1 MSFLLTKRLARSLW
15 RTKIR
20 LVAVILMVVI
30 GVLGGVSMG
39 GYATNVAIL
48 YDNIYEDDEEG
59 VNLPDIWVNLPGGT
73 WSEEESQNLC
83 DKFEEDFPVD
93 SPSIDKCEPRL
104 VVDGTLFHVDKSGEE
119 IIVTAVWHG
128 IDEGEVDKVWI
139 PVHECC
145 EGRAAQTSTEIVI
158 DAHVAEDLDIFVG
171 SSVSLGVGEGRM
183 SFTVVGLGYQS
194 NHFWFAPEGSLFP
207 AEVGT
212 YVTGYLTD
220 EGLEKL
226 ANLSSGSSNKILIDL
241 EGTPAFDLPSTDNF
255 EGDEI
260 SPVKAHVM
268 EVLLAADSGTS
279 TVNDRGETPSVEF
292 LRADLEGAQK
302 SFPAVTAMLAI
313 VASITIILSLQRLI
327 QSQSREIAIM
337 RTLGVPRNSIMI
349 GYTLAP
355 LVIGLIGSAIGVLFG
370 VLFGIR
376 AMLDVYEIIIGL
388 PILNETLDWNM
399 VMEIVGIA
407 MVIVFLSGLRP
418 AWTASRLKPLDILG
432 GQHEVRVGSKFLQ
445 NLTAK
450 LPTTIG
456 LTIRSSM
463 RKPVRLSLTFIAV
476 GLSMLIY
483 GSMLMFTGSMTDILV
498 DNLEEGQQWD
508 VQADVPAGGPE
519 GIIAWS
525 NDHNATYELVIEYP
539 FGTIKDN
546 TGKAKPFTAIGLEKF
561 ATEGSSMRLVNL
573 IDGELPVKKTET
585 VQVLADEG
593 TATLLDWKLNAKRT
607 LKLGTMEIDVK
618 LVGTTRGEI
627 SRTIYFHRTFL
638 EDDIGIEATSV
649 YLKLETGDSVDG
661 DLADVSQG
669 LTEKQNLL
677 SGIEK
682 LLEQQSQFLGVFIF
696 LGILVAVAVLFN
708 TLVMNLAER
717 DLELSTLRVLG
728 ASTTRLGSMIIG
740 ENFVI
745 GLVGGIF
752 GAIFAY
758 FGTVYIAGEFS
769 SWTFYIT
776 VIPSLNVVLFLIAT
790 VLIISLAITPYGIW
804 RLRRMDLVEK
814 VKDFSN

>member
-20 LVAVILMVVI
+20 LIAVIFMIVI
-30 GVLGGVSMG
+30 GVLGGISMG
-39 GYATNVAIL
+39 GYATNVSVL

-73 WSEEESQNLC
+73 WSEEESKNLC
-83 DKFEEDFPVD
+83 DKFEENFPVD
-93 SPSIDKCEPRL
+93 SPLIDKCEPRL
-104 VVDGTLFHVDKSGEE
+104 VVDGTLFHIDKLGEE
-119 IIVTAVWHG
+119 ILVTAVWHG

-139 PVHECC
+139 PDHECC
-145 EGRAAQTSTEIVI
+145 EGKVAQTPTEIVI
-158 DAHVAEDLDIFVG
+158 DAHVAEDLGISVG

-183 SFTVVGLGYQS
+183 NFTVVGFGYQS

-207 AEVGT
+207 AEAGT
-212 YVTGYLTD
+212 YVTGYLTA

-226 ANLSSGSSNKILIDL
+226 ANLTSGSSNKILIDL
-241 EGTPAFDLPSTDNF
+241 EGTPAFDLPTTDDF

-268 EVLLAADSGTS
+268 GVLLDADSGTA

-292 LRADLEGAQK
+292 LRADLEVAQK

-349 GYTLAP
+349 GYMLAP

-376 AMLDVYEIIIGL
+376 AMLDVYESIIGL
-388 PILNETLDWNM
+388 PILNESVDWNV
-399 VMEIVGIA
+399 VMEIVSIA

-445 NLTAK
+445 KLTAR

-463 RKPVRLSLTFIAV
+463 RKPVRLSLTFLAV

-483 GSMLMFTGSMTDILV
+483 GSMLMFSGSMVDILV

-508 VQADVPAGGPE
+508 VQADIPEVGPE

-525 NDHNATYELVIEYP
+525 SEHNATYELVIEYP
-539 FGTIKDN
+539 FGTIKDD

-573 IDGELPVKKTET
+573 IEGRLPANETET

-593 TATLLDWKLNAKRT
+593 TATLLDWKLNEKRT
-607 LKLGTMEIDVK
+607 LKLGTMMIDVE

-638 EDDIGIEATSV
+638 EEDIGIEPTSV
-649 YLKLETGDSVDG
+649 YLKLENGGSIDG

-677 SGIEK
+677 SGINK

-776 VIPSLNVVLFLIAT
+776 VVPSLKVVIFLIAT
-790 VLIISLAITPYGIW
+790 VIIISLAITPYGIW
-804 RLRRMDLVEK
+804 RLRRMNLVEK
-814 VKDFSN
+814 VKDFSS

>member
-20 LVAVILMVVI
+20 LGAVIFMIVI

-48 YDNIYEDDEEG
+48 YDIIYEDNEDG

-73 WSEEESQNLC
+73 WSGEESQNLC
-83 DKFEEDFPVD
+83 DNFEEDFPVE

-104 VVDGTLFHVDKSGEE
+104 VVDGTLFHIDKSGKESL
-119 IIVTAVWHG
+119 VTAVWHG

-139 PVHECC
+139 PHHDCC
-145 EGRAAQTSTEIVI
+145 DGRNAQNSTEIVI
-158 DAHVAEDLDIFVG
+158 DAHAAEDLDISVG
-171 SSVSLGVGEGRM
+171 SSVSIGVGEGRM
-183 SFTVVGLGYQS
+183 NFTVVGLGYHS

-207 AEVGT
+207 AEAGT
-212 YVTGYLTD
+212 YVTGYLTSN
-220 EGLEKL
+220 GLEKV
-226 ANLSSGSSNKILIDL
+226 ANLSSGSSNKLLIDL
-241 EGTPAFDLPSTDNF
+241 EGTPAFDLPSTDDF

-260 SPVKAHVM
+260 FPVKAHVM
-268 EVLLAADSGTS
+268 EVLLNANSGTA

-302 SFPAVTAMLAI
+302 SFPAVTTMLVI
-313 VASITIILSLQRLI
+313 VASITIVLSLQRLI

-337 RTLGVPRNSIMI
+337 RTLGVSQNTIMI
-349 GYTLAP
+349 GYVFAP
-355 LVIGLIGSAIGVLFG
+355 LVIGLIGSIIGVLLG

-376 AMLDVYEIIIGL
+376 AMLNVYEVVIGL
-388 PILNETLDWNM
+388 PILNETIDWNM
-399 VMEIVGIA
+399 IIVIVA
-407 MVIVFLSGLRP
+407 ITMVIVFLSGIRP
-418 AWTASRLKPLDILG
+418 AWQASRLKPLDILT
-432 GQHEVRVGSKFLQ
+432 GQQEVRVGSKFLQ
-445 NLTAK
+445 SLTAK

-463 RKPVRLSLTFIAV
+463 RKPVRLGLTFLAV
-476 GLSMLIY
+476 GLSMVIY
-483 GSMLMFTGSMTDILV
+483 GSMLMFTGSITDILV

-508 VQADVPAGGPE
+508 VQAAVPENGPE

-525 NDHNATYELVIEYP
+525 NEHNATFELVIEYP
-539 FGTIKDN
+539 FGTIKDD
-546 TGKAKPFTAIGLEKF
+546 TEKLKPFTAVGLESFTTK
-561 ATEGSSMRLVNL
+561 GSSLRLINL
-573 IDGELPVKKTET
+573 VDGDLPSKGVSP

-593 TATLLDWKLNAKRT
+593 TAALLDWELNEKRF
-607 LKLGTMEIDVK
+607 LKLGTIETEVV

-627 SRTIYFHRTFL
+627 PRTIYFYRTFL
-638 EDDIGIEATSV
+638 ENDIGIEATSV
-649 YLKLETGDSVDG
+649 YLKLEDGGSVDG
-661 DLADVSQG
+661 GLADVSQG
-669 LTEKQNLL
+669 LTEKQNLV
-677 SGIEK
+677 SGTK
-682 LLEQQSQFLGVFIF
+682 QLLEQQSQFLGVFIF
-696 LGILVAVAVLFN
+696 LGILVAAAVLFN

-728 ASTTRLGSMIIG
+728 ASTVRLGTMIIG
-740 ENFVI
+740 ENFTI
-745 GLVGGIF
+745 GLIGGIF

-758 FGTVYIAGEFS
+758 FGTVYIASEFS

-776 VIPSLNVVLFLIAT
+776 VVPSVNVIIFLIAT

-804 RLRRMDLVEK
+804 RIRRMDLVEK
-814 VKDFSN
+814 VKEFSN

>member
-1 MSFLLTKRLARSLW
+1 
-15 RTKIR
+15 
-20 LVAVILMVVI
+20 MVVI
-30 GVLGGVSMG
+30 GVLGGISMG

-349 GYTLAP
+349 GYMLAP

-399 VMEIVGIA
+399 VMKIVGIA

-418 AWTASRLKPLDILG
+418 AWTASRLKPLDVLG

-561 ATEGSSMRLVNL
+561 ATEESSMRLVNL

-627 SRTIYFHRTFL
+627 SRTIYFYRTFL
-638 EDDIGIEATSV
+638 EEDIGIEPTSV
-649 YLKLETGDSVDG
+649 YLKLENGGSIDG

-745 GLVGGIF
+745 GLLGGIF

>member
-20 LVAVILMVVI
+20 LVAVIFMVVI
-30 GVLGGVSMG
+30 GVLGGISMG
-39 GYATNVAIL
+39 GYATNVSVL

-73 WSEEESQNLC
+73 WSEEESKNLC
-83 DKFEEDFPVD
+83 DKFEENFPVD
-93 SPSIDKCEPRL
+93 SPLIDKCEPRL
-104 VVDGTLFHVDKSGEE
+104 VVDGTLFHIGKLGEE
-119 IIVTAVWHG
+119 ILVTAVWHG

-139 PVHECC
+139 PDHECC
-145 EGRAAQTSTEIVI
+145 EGEVAQTPTEIVI
-158 DAHVAEDLDIFVG
+158 DAHVAEDLGISVG

-183 SFTVVGLGYQS
+183 NFTVVGLGYQS
-194 NHFWFAPEGSLFP
+194 NHFLFAPEGSLFP
-207 AEVGT
+207 AEAGT
-212 YVTGYLTD
+212 YVTGYLTA

-226 ANLSSGSSNKILIDL
+226 ANLTSGSSNKILIDL
-241 EGTPAFDLPSTDNF
+241 EGTPAFDLPSTDDF

-268 EVLLAADSGTS
+268 EVLLDADSGTA

-349 GYTLAP
+349 GYMLAP

-376 AMLDVYEIIIGL
+376 AMLDVYESIIGL
-388 PILNETLDWNM
+388 PILNESIDWNV
-399 VMEIVGIA
+399 VMEIVSIA

-445 NLTAK
+445 KLTAR

-463 RKPVRLSLTFIAV
+463 RKPVRLSLTFLAV

-483 GSMLMFTGSMTDILV
+483 GSMLMFSGSMVDILV

-508 VQADVPAGGPE
+508 VQADIPEVGPE

-525 NDHNATYELVIEYP
+525 SEHNATYELVIEYP
-539 FGTIKDN
+539 FGTIKDD

-573 IDGELPVKKTET
+573 IEGRLPANETET

-593 TATLLDWKLNAKRT
+593 TATLLDWKLNEKRT
-607 LKLGTMEIDVK
+607 LKLGTMMIDVE

-638 EDDIGIEATSV
+638 EEDIGIEPTSV
-649 YLKLETGDSVDG
+649 YLKLENGGSIDG

-677 SGIEK
+677 SGINK

-776 VIPSLNVVLFLIAT
+776 VVPSLKVVIFLIAT
-790 VLIISLAITPYGIW
+790 VIIISLAITPYGIW
-804 RLRRMDLVEK
+804 RLRRMNLVEK
-814 VKDFSN
+814 VKDFSS

>member
-1 MSFLLTKRLARSLW
+1 
-15 RTKIR
+15 
-20 LVAVILMVVI
+20 
-30 GVLGGVSMG
+30 
-39 GYATNVAIL
+39 
-48 YDNIYEDDEEG
+48 
-59 VNLPDIWVNLPGGT
+59 
-73 WSEEESQNLC
+73 
-83 DKFEEDFPVD
+83 
-93 SPSIDKCEPRL
+93 
-104 VVDGTLFHVDKSGEE
+104 
-119 IIVTAVWHG
+119 
-128 IDEGEVDKVWI
+128 
-139 PVHECC
+139 
-145 EGRAAQTSTEIVI
+145 
-158 DAHVAEDLDIFVG
+158 
-171 SSVSLGVGEGRM
+171 
-183 SFTVVGLGYQS
+183 
-194 NHFWFAPEGSLFP
+194 
-207 AEVGT
+207 
-212 YVTGYLTD
+212 
-220 EGLEKL
+220 
-226 ANLSSGSSNKILIDL
+226 
-241 EGTPAFDLPSTDNF
+241 
-255 EGDEI
+255 
-260 SPVKAHVM
+260 
-268 EVLLAADSGTS
+268 
-279 TVNDRGETPSVEF
+279 
-292 LRADLEGAQK
+292 
-302 SFPAVTAMLAI
+302 
-313 VASITIILSLQRLI
+313 
-327 QSQSREIAIM
+327 M
-337 RTLGVPRNSIMI
+337 RTLGVPQNSIMI
-349 GYTLAP
+349 GYMLAP
-355 LVIGLIGSAIGVLFG
+355 LVIGLIGSAIGVLLG

-376 AMLDVYEIIIGL
+376 AMLDVYESIIGL
-388 PILNETLDWNM
+388 PILNEILDWNM
-399 VMEIVGIA
+399 VMEIVAIA

-445 NLTAK
+445 NLTAR

-483 GSMLMFTGSMTDILV
+483 GTMLMFSGSMVDILV

-525 NDHNATYELVIEYP
+525 NEHNATYELVIEYP
-539 FGTIKDN
+539 FGTIKDD
-546 TGKAKPFTAIGLEKF
+546 TGKSKPFIAIGLEKF

-573 IDGELPVKKTET
+573 IEGELPAKETET

-593 TATLLDWKLNAKRT
+593 TAALLDWKLDEKRT
-607 LKLGTMEIDVK
+607 LKLGTIEIDVE

-638 EDDIGIEATSV
+638 EEDIGIEPTSV
-649 YLKLETGDSVDG
+649 YLKLENGDSVDG

-696 LGILVAVAVLFN
+696 LGILVAAAVLFN

-728 ASTTRLGSMIIG
+728 GSTTRLGSMIIG

-758 FGTVYIAGEFS
+758 FGTVYLAGEFS

-776 VIPSLNVVLFLIAT
+776 VVPSVDVVLFLIAT

-814 VKDFSN
+814 VKDFSH

>member
-349 GYTLAP
+349 GYMLAP
-355 LVIGLIGSAIGVLFG
+355 LIIGLIGSAIGVLFG

-418 AWTASRLKPLDILG
+418 AWTASRLKPLDVLG

-649 YLKLETGDSVDG
+649 YLKLETGDSVAG

-776 VIPSLNVVLFLIAT
+776 VVPSLNVVLFLIAT

>member
-20 LVAVILMVVI
+20 LVAVIFMVVI
-30 GVLGGVSMG
+30 GVLGGISMG
-39 GYATNVAIL
+39 GYATNVSVL

-73 WSEEESQNLC
+73 WSEEESKNLC
-83 DKFEEDFPVD
+83 DKFEENFPVD
-93 SPSIDKCEPRL
+93 SPLIDKCEPRL
-104 VVDGTLFHVDKSGEE
+104 VVDGTLFHIDKLGEE
-119 IIVTAVWHG
+119 ILVTAVWHG

-139 PVHECC
+139 PDHECC
-145 EGRAAQTSTEIVI
+145 EGEVAQTPTEIVI
-158 DAHVAEDLDIFVG
+158 DAHVAEDLGISVG

-183 SFTVVGLGYQS
+183 NFTVVGLGYQS

-207 AEVGT
+207 AEAGT
-212 YVTGYLTD
+212 YVTGYLTA

-226 ANLSSGSSNKILIDL
+226 ANLTSGSSNKILIDL
-241 EGTPAFDLPSTDNF
+241 DGTPAFDLPSTDDF

-268 EVLLAADSGTS
+268 EVLLDADSGTA

-349 GYTLAP
+349 GYMLAP
-355 LVIGLIGSAIGVLFG
+355 LVIGLIGSAIGVLLG

-376 AMLDVYEIIIGL
+376 AMLDVYESIIGL
-388 PILNETLDWNM
+388 PILNESIDWNI
-399 VMEIVGIA
+399 VMEIVAIA

-445 NLTAK
+445 KLTSR

-483 GSMLMFTGSMTDILV
+483 GSMLMFSGSMVDILV

-508 VQADVPAGGPE
+508 VQAEIPEGGPE

-525 NDHNATYELVIEYP
+525 NEHNATYELVIEYP
-539 FGTIKDN
+539 FGTIKDD
-546 TGKAKPFTAIGLEKF
+546 TGKSKPFTAIGLEKI
-561 ATEGSSMRLVNL
+561 ATEGTSMRLVNL
-573 IDGELPVKKTET
+573 IEGELPVKETET

-593 TATLLDWKLNAKRT
+593 TAALLDWKLDEKRT
-607 LKLGTMEIDVK
+607 LKLGTMEINVELAGK
-618 LVGTTRGEI
+618 TRGEI

-638 EDDIGIEATSV
+638 EEDIGIEPTSV
-649 YLKLETGDSVDG
+649 YLKLENGDSVDG

-696 LGILVAVAVLFN
+696 LGILVAAAVLFN

-728 ASTTRLGSMIIG
+728 GSTTRLGSMIIG

-776 VIPSLNVVLFLIAT
+776 VVPSLNIVLFLIAT
-790 VLIISLAITPYGIW
+790 VIIISLAITPYGIW

-814 VKDFSN
+814 VKDFSS

>member
-1 MSFLLTKRLARSLW
+1 
-15 RTKIR
+15 
-20 LVAVILMVVI
+20 MVVI
-30 GVLGGVSMG
+30 GVLGGISMG
-39 GYATNVAIL
+39 GYATNVAVL

-83 DKFEEDFPVD
+83 DNFDEDFPAD

-119 IIVTAVWHG
+119 ILVTAVWHG

-139 PVHECC
+139 PDHDCC
-145 EGRAAQTSTEIVI
+145 EGREAQNSTEIVI
-158 DAHVAEDLDIFVG
+158 DAHVAEDLDLFVG
-171 SSVSLGVGEGRM
+171 SSVSIGVGEGRM
-183 SFTVVGLGYQS
+183 NFTVVGLGYHS

-207 AEVGT
+207 AEAGT
-212 YVTGYLTD
+212 YVTGYLTS

-226 ANLSSGSSNKILIDL
+226 ANLSFGSSNKLLIDL
-241 EGTPAFDLPSTDNF
+241 EGTPAFDLPSTDDF

-268 EVLLAADSGTS
+268 EVLLDADSGTA

-302 SFPAVTAMLAI
+302 SFPAVTTMLVI

-349 GYTLAP
+349 GYMLAP
-355 LVIGLIGSAIGVLFG
+355 LVIGLIGSVMGVLLG

-376 AMLDVYEIIIGL
+376 AMLNVYEEIIGL
-388 PILNETLDWNM
+388 PILDETIDWNM
-399 VMEIVGIA
+399 IMEIVGIA

-445 NLTAK
+445 NLTAS

-456 LTIRSSM
+456 LTIRSST
-463 RKPVRLSLTFIAV
+463 RKPVRLSLTFVAV

-525 NDHNATYELVIEYP
+525 NKHNATYELVIEYP
-539 FGTIKDN
+539 FGTIKDDA
-546 TGKAKPFTAIGLEKF
+546 GKSKPFTAIGLEKF
-561 ATEGSSMRLVNL
+561 ATEGSPMRLVNL
-573 IDGELPVKKTET
+573 VDGELPVKETET

-593 TATLLDWKLNAKRT
+593 TAALLDWKLNEKRT
-607 LKLGTMEIDVK
+607 LKLGTMEIDVE

-638 EDDIGIEATSV
+638 EDDIGIEPTSV

-669 LTEKQNLL
+669 LTEKENLL

-776 VIPSLNVVLFLIAT
+776 VVPSLNIVLFLIAT
-790 VLIISLAITPYGIW
+790 VIIISLAITPYGIW

-814 VKDFSN
+814 VKDFSS

>member
-1 MSFLLTKRLARSLW
+1 
-15 RTKIR
+15 
-20 LVAVILMVVI
+20 VGI
-30 GVLGGVSMG
+30 G
-39 GYATNVAIL
+39 Y
-48 YDNIYEDDEEG
+48 
-59 VNLPDIWVNLPGGT
+59 
-73 WSEEESQNLC
+73 
-83 DKFEEDFPVD
+83 
-93 SPSIDKCEPRL
+93 
-104 VVDGTLFHVDKSGEE
+104 H
-119 IIVTAVWHG
+119 
-128 IDEGEVDKVWI
+128 
-139 PVHECC
+139 
-145 EGRAAQTSTEIVI
+145 
-158 DAHVAEDLDIFVG
+158 
-171 SSVSLGVGEGRM
+171 
-183 SFTVVGLGYQS
+183 S

-207 AEVGT
+207 AEAGT
-212 YVTGYLTD
+212 YVTGYMTD
-220 EGLEKL
+220 EGLE
-226 ANLSSGSSNKILIDL
+226 NLSNITSGSSNKILIDL
-241 EGTPAFDLPSTDNF
+241 EGTPSFDLPSTEES
-255 EGDEI
+255 EGAEI
-260 SPVKAHVM
+260 DTVKTHVR
-268 EVLLAADSGTS
+268 EVLLAADSGTA
-279 TVNDRGETPSVEF
+279 TVTDRGETPSVEF

-302 SFPAVTAMLAI
+302 SFPAVTAMLVI

-337 RTLGVPRNSIMI
+337 RTLGVPRNSVMV
-349 GYTLAP
+349 GYMLAP
-355 LVIGLIGSAIGVLFG
+355 LVIGLIGSAIGVLLG
-370 VLFGIR
+370 VFFGIR
-376 AMLDVYEIIIGL
+376 AMLDIYENVIGL
-388 PILNETLDWNM
+388 PILHETLDWNM
-399 VMEIVGIA
+399 VLEIVIIA
-407 MVIVFLSGLRP
+407 IVIVLLSGLRP

-445 NLTAK
+445 NMTAS

-483 GSMLMFTGSMTDILV
+483 GTMLMFSGSMVDILV

-508 VQADVPAGGPE
+508 VQAEIPEGGPE

-525 NDHNATYELVIEYP
+525 NEHNATYELVIEYP
-539 FGTIKDN
+539 FGTIKDD
-546 TGKAKPFTAIGLEKF
+546 TGKSKPFTAVGLDNF
-561 ATEGSSMRLVNL
+561 DTEGSSMRLVNL
-573 IDGELPVKKTET
+573 IDGELPVKET
-585 VQVLADEG
+585 QVLADEG
-593 TATLLDWKLNAKRT
+593 TAALLEWKLNEKRT
-607 LKLGTMEIDVK
+607 LKLGTMEINVE

-638 EDDIGIEATSV
+638 EEEIGIEATSV
-649 YLKLETGDSVDG
+649 YLKLENGDSVDG

-677 SGIEK
+677 SGMEQ

-696 LGILVAVAVLFN
+696 LGILVAAAVLFN

-728 ASTTRLGSMIIG
+728 GSTTSLGAMIIG

-758 FGTVYIAGEFS
+758 FGTVYMAAEFS

-776 VIPSLNVVLFLIAT
+776 VIPSVDVVLFLIAT

>member
-1 MSFLLTKRLARSLW
+1 MSSLLNKRLARSLW

-30 GVLGGVSMG
+30 GVFAGVSMG
-39 GYATNVAIL
+39 GYATNVSVL

-59 VNLPDIWVNLPGGT
+59 VNLPDIWINLPDGT
-73 WSEEESQNLC
+73 WSEGESKNLC
-83 DKFEEDFPVD
+83 YLISFNFPAD
-93 SPSIDKCEPRL
+93 SSPMDKCEPRL
-104 VVDGTLFHVDKSGEE
+104 VLDGTLFHTDNLGKEVL
-119 IIVTAVWHG
+119 VTAVWHG

-139 PVHECC
+139 PDHKCC
-145 EGRAAQTSTEIVI
+145 EGRIAETPTEIVI
-158 DAHVAEDLDIFVG
+158 DAHAAKDLNISVG
-171 SSVSLGVGEGRM
+171 SLVSLGAGEGRIN
-183 SFTVVGLGYQS
+183 FTVVGIGYHS

-207 AEVGT
+207 AEAGT
-212 YVTGYLTD
+212 YVTGYMTD
-220 EGLEKL
+220 EGLE
-226 ANLSSGSSNKILIDL
+226 NLSNITSGSSNKILIDL
-241 EGTPAFDLPSTDNF
+241 EGTPSFDLPSTEES
-255 EGDEI
+255 EGAEI
-260 SPVKAHVM
+260 DTVKTHVR
-268 EVLLAADSGTS
+268 EVLLAADSGTA
-279 TVNDRGETPSVEF
+279 TVTDRGETPSVEF

-302 SFPAVTAMLAI
+302 SFPAVTAMLVI

-337 RTLGVPRNSIMI
+337 RTLGVPRNSVMV
-349 GYTLAP
+349 GYMLAP
-355 LVIGLIGSAIGVLFG
+355 LVIGLIGSAIGVLLG
-370 VLFGIR
+370 VFFGIR
-376 AMLDVYEIIIGL
+376 AMLDIYENVIGL
-388 PILNETLDWNM
+388 PILHETLDWNM
-399 VMEIVGIA
+399 VLEIVIIA
-407 MVIVFLSGLRP
+407 IVIVFLSGLRP

-445 NLTAK
+445 NMTAS

-483 GSMLMFTGSMTDILV
+483 GTMLMFSGSMVDILV

-508 VQADVPAGGPE
+508 VQAEIPEGGPE

-525 NDHNATYELVIEYP
+525 NEHNATYELVIEYP
-539 FGTIKDN
+539 FGTIKDD
-546 TGKAKPFTAIGLEKF
+546 TGKSKPFTAVGLDNF
-561 ATEGSSMRLVNL
+561 DTEGSSMRLVNL
-573 IDGELPVKKTET
+573 IDGELPVKET
-585 VQVLADEG
+585 QVLADEG
-593 TATLLDWKLNAKRT
+593 TAALLEWKLNEKRT
-607 LKLGTMEIDVK
+607 LKLGTMEINVE

-627 SRTIYFHRTFL
+627 SRTIYFNRTFL
-638 EDDIGIEATSV
+638 EEEIGIEATSV
-649 YLKLETGDSVDG
+649 YLKLENGDSVDG

-677 SGIEK
+677 SGMEQ

-696 LGILVAVAVLFN
+696 LGILVAAAVLFN

-728 ASTTRLGSMIIG
+728 GSTTSLGAMIIG

-758 FGTVYIAGEFS
+758 FGTVYMAAEFS

-776 VIPSLNVVLFLIAT
+776 VIPSVDVVLFLIAT

>member
-1 MSFLLTKRLARSLW
+1 MSFILTKRLARSLW

-30 GVLGGVSMG
+30 GVLGGISMG
-39 GYATNVAIL
+39 GYATNVAVL
-48 YDNIYEDDEEG
+48 YDNIYEDDNEG

-83 DKFEEDFPVD
+83 DNFEEEFPVN
-93 SPSIDKCEPRL
+93 SPPIDKCEPRL

-119 IIVTAVWHG
+119 HLVTAVWHG

-139 PVHECC
+139 PNHECC
-145 EGRAAQTSTEIVI
+145 EGRAAKTSTEIVI
-158 DAHVAEDLDIFVG
+158 DAHVAEDLDISVG
-171 SSVSLGVGEGRM
+171 SSVSIGVGEGRM
-183 SFTVVGLGYQS
+183 SFTVVGLGYHS

-207 AEVGT
+207 AEAGT

-226 ANLSSGSSNKILIDL
+226 ANLSSGSSNKLLIDL
-241 EGTPAFDLPSTDNF
+241 EGTPAFDLPSTDEF

-260 SPVKAHVM
+260 SPVKAHMM
-268 EVLLAADSGTS
+268 EVLLDANSGTA
-279 TVNDRGETPSVEF
+279 TINDRGETPSVEF

-302 SFPAVTAMLAI
+302 SFPAVTTMLVI

-349 GYTLAP
+349 GYMLAP
-355 LVIGLIGSAIGVLFG
+355 LVIGLIGSIIGVLLG

-376 AMLDVYEIIIGL
+376 AMLNVYQEIIGL
-388 PILNETLDWNM
+388 PILNETIDWNM
-399 VMEIVGIA
+399 IMEIVGIA

-546 TGKAKPFTAIGLEKF
+546 TGKAKPFTAIGLENF

-573 IDGELPVKKTET
+573 IDGELPVKETET

-593 TATLLDWKLNAKRT
+593 TATLLDWKLNEKRT
-607 LKLGTMEIDVK
+607 LKLGTMEINVE

-669 LTEKQNLL
+669 LTEKENLL

-776 VIPSLNVVLFLIAT
+776 VVPSLNIILFLIAT
-790 VLIISLAITPYGIW
+790 VIIISLAITPYGIW

-814 VKDFSN
+814 VKDFSS

>member
-1 MSFLLTKRLARSLW
+1 MSLLLTKRLARSLW

-20 LVAVILMVVI
+20 LVAVIFMVVI
-30 GVLGGVSMG
+30 GVLGGISMG
-39 GYATNVAIL
+39 GYATNVAVL

-83 DKFEEDFPVD
+83 DNFEEDFPVD

-119 IIVTAVWHG
+119 ILVTAVWHG
-128 IDEGEVDKVWI
+128 IDEGEVDRVWI
-139 PVHECC
+139 PDHECC
-145 EGRAAQTSTEIVI
+145 EGRAAQTPTEIVI
-158 DAHVAEDLDIFVG
+158 DAHVAEDLGIFVG

-183 SFTVVGLGYQS
+183 NFTVVGLGYHS

-207 AEVGT
+207 AEAGT
-212 YVTGYLTD
+212 YVTGYLSA

-226 ANLSSGSSNKILIDL
+226 ANLTSGSSNKILVDL
-241 EGTPAFDLPSTDNF
+241 DRTPAFDIPTTDEF

-260 SPVKAHVM
+260 SPVKAHIM
-268 EVLLAADSGTS
+268 EVLLDTDSGTA
-279 TVNDRGETPSVEF
+279 TVTDRGETLSVEF

-302 SFPAVTAMLAI
+302 SFPAITAMLAI
-313 VASITIILSLQRLI
+313 VASITIVLSLQRLI

-349 GYTLAP
+349 GYMLAP
-355 LVIGLIGSAIGVLFG
+355 LVIGLIGSAIGVLLG

-376 AMLDVYEIIIGL
+376 AMLDVYESIIGL

-399 VMEIVGIA
+399 VMEIVAIA

-445 NLTAK
+445 NLTDR

-483 GSMLMFTGSMTDILV
+483 GTMLMFSGSMVDILV

-525 NDHNATYELVIEYP
+525 NEHNATYELVIEYP
-539 FGTIKDN
+539 FGTIKDD
-546 TGKAKPFTAIGLEKF
+546 TGKSKPFTAIGLEKF
-561 ATEGSSMRLVNL
+561 STEGSSMRLVNL
-573 IDGELPVKKTET
+573 IEGELPAKETET

-593 TATLLDWKLNAKRT
+593 TAALLDWKLDEKRT
-607 LKLGTMEIDVK
+607 LKLGTMEIDVE

-638 EDDIGIEATSV
+638 EEDIGIEPTSV
-649 YLKLETGDSVDG
+649 YLKLENGDSVDG

-696 LGILVAVAVLFN
+696 LGILVAAAVLFN

-728 ASTTRLGSMIIG
+728 GSTTRLGSMIIG

-745 GLVGGIF
+745 GLVGGVF
-752 GAIFAY
+752 GSIFAY
-758 FGTVYIAGEFS
+758 FGTVYLAGEFS

-776 VIPSLNVVLFLIAT
+776 VVPSLNIVLFLIAT
-790 VLIISLAITPYGIW
+790 VIIISLAITPYGIW

-814 VKDFSN
+814 VKDFSH

>member
-1 MSFLLTKRLARSLW
+1 MSSLLNKRLARSLW

-30 GVLGGVSMG
+30 GVFAGVSMG
-39 GYATNVAIL
+39 GYATNVSVL

-59 VNLPDIWVNLPGGT
+59 VNLPDIWVNLPDGT
-73 WSEEESQNLC
+73 WSEGESKNLC
-83 DKFEEDFPVD
+83 YLISFNFPAD
-93 SPSIDKCEPRL
+93 SSPMDKCEPRL
-104 VVDGTLFHVDKSGEE
+104 VLDGTLFHTDNLGKEVL
-119 IIVTAVWHG
+119 VTAVWHG

-139 PVHECC
+139 PDHKCC
-145 EGRAAQTSTEIVI
+145 EGRIAETPTEIVI
-158 DAHVAEDLDIFVG
+158 DAHAAKDLNISVG
-171 SSVSLGVGEGRM
+171 SLVLLGAGEGRIN
-183 SFTVVGLGYQS
+183 FTVVGIGYHS

-207 AEVGT
+207 AEAGT
-212 YVTGYLTD
+212 YVTGYMTD
-220 EGLEKL
+220 EGLE
-226 ANLSSGSSNKILIDL
+226 NLSNVTSGSSNKILIDL
-241 EGTPAFDLPSTDNF
+241 EGTPSFDLPSTEES
-255 EGDEI
+255 EGAEI
-260 SPVKAHVM
+260 DTVKIHVR
-268 EVLLAADSGTS
+268 EVLLAADSGTA
-279 TVNDRGETPSVEF
+279 TVTDRGETPSVEF

-302 SFPAVTAMLAI
+302 SFPAVTAMLVI

-337 RTLGVPRNSIMI
+337 RTLGVPRNSVMV
-349 GYTLAP
+349 GYMLAP
-355 LVIGLIGSAIGVLFG
+355 LVIGLIGSAIGVFLG
-370 VLFGIR
+370 VFFGIR
-376 AMLDVYEIIIGL
+376 AMLDIYENVIGL
-388 PILNETLDWNM
+388 PILHETLDWNM
-399 VMEIVGIA
+399 VLEIVIIA
-407 MVIVFLSGLRP
+407 IVIVFLSGLRP

-445 NLTAK
+445 NMTAS

-483 GSMLMFTGSMTDILV
+483 GTMLMFSGSMVDILV

-508 VQADVPAGGPE
+508 VQAEIPEGGPE

-525 NDHNATYELVIEYP
+525 NEHNATYELVIEYP
-539 FGTIKDN
+539 FGTIKDD
-546 TGKAKPFTAIGLEKF
+546 TGKSKPFTGVGLDNF
-561 ATEGSSMRLVNL
+561 DTEGSSMRLVNL
-573 IDGELPVKKTET
+573 IDGELPVKET
-585 VQVLADEG
+585 QVLADEG
-593 TATLLDWKLNAKRT
+593 TAALLEWKLNEKRT
-607 LKLGTMEIDVK
+607 LKLGTMEINVE

-638 EDDIGIEATSV
+638 ENEVGIEATSV
-649 YLKLETGDSVDG
+649 YLKLENGDSVDG

-677 SGIEK
+677 SGMEQ

-696 LGILVAVAVLFN
+696 LGILVAAAVLFN

-728 ASTTRLGSMIIG
+728 GSTTSLGAMIIG

-758 FGTVYIAGEFS
+758 FGTVYMAAEFS

-776 VIPSLNVVLFLIAT
+776 VIPSVDVVLFLIAT

>member
-20 LVAVILMVVI
+20 LIAVILMVVI
-30 GVLGGVSMG
+30 GVLGGISMG
-39 GYATNVAIL
+39 GYATNVAVL

-104 VVDGTLFHVDKSGEE
+104 VVDGTLFHVGESGEE
-119 IIVTAVWHG
+119 ILVTAVWHG

-139 PVHECC
+139 PDHECC
-145 EGRAAQTSTEIVI
+145 EGRAAQTPTEIVI
-158 DAHVAEDLDIFVG
+158 DAHVAEDLDISVG
-171 SSVSLGVGEGRM
+171 SSVSLGVGEGRV
-183 SFTVVGLGYQS
+183 SFTVVGLGYHS
-194 NHFWFAPEGSLFP
+194 NHFWFAPEGSFFP
-207 AEVGT
+207 AEAGT
-212 YVTGYLTD
+212 YVTGYLTA

-226 ANLSSGSSNKILIDL
+226 ANLTSGSSNKILIDL
-241 EGTPAFDLPSTDNF
+241 EGTPAFDIPTTDKF

-260 SPVKAHVM
+260 SPVKTHVM
-268 EVLLAADSGTS
+268 EVLLDADSGTA

-337 RTLGVPRNSIMI
+337 RTLGVPQNSIMI
-349 GYTLAP
+349 GYMLAP
-355 LVIGLIGSAIGVLFG
+355 LVIGLIGSAIGVLLG

-376 AMLDVYEIIIGL
+376 AMLDVYESIIGL

-399 VMEIVGIA
+399 VMEIVAIA

-445 NLTAK
+445 NLTAR

-483 GSMLMFTGSMTDILV
+483 GTMLMFSGSMVDILV

-519 GIIAWS
+519 GIIVWS
-525 NDHNATYELVIEYP
+525 NEHNATYELVIEYP
-539 FGTIKDN
+539 FGTIKDD
-546 TGKAKPFTAIGLEKF
+546 TGKSKPFTAIGLEKF

-573 IDGELPVKKTET
+573 IEGELPAKETET

-593 TATLLDWKLNAKRT
+593 TAALLDWKLDEKRT
-607 LKLGTMEIDVK
+607 LKLGTMEIDVE

-638 EDDIGIEATSV
+638 EEDIGIEPTSV
-649 YLKLETGDSVDG
+649 YLKLENGDSVDG

-696 LGILVAVAVLFN
+696 LGILVAAAVLFN

-728 ASTTRLGSMIIG
+728 GSTTRLGSMIIG

-758 FGTVYIAGEFS
+758 FGTVYLAGEFS

-776 VIPSLNVVLFLIAT
+776 VVPSVDVVLFLIAT

-814 VKDFSN
+814 VKDFSH

>member
-1 MSFLLTKRLARSLW
+1 MSSLLNKRLARSLW

-30 GVLGGVSMG
+30 GVFAGVSMG
-39 GYATNVAIL
+39 GYATNVSVL

-59 VNLPDIWVNLPGGT
+59 VNLPDIWVNLPDGT
-73 WSEEESQNLC
+73 WSEGESKNLC
-83 DKFEEDFPVD
+83 YLISFNFPAD
-93 SPSIDKCEPRL
+93 SSPMDKCEPRL
-104 VVDGTLFHVDKSGEE
+104 VLDGTLFHTDNLGKEVL
-119 IIVTAVWHG
+119 VTAVWHG

-139 PVHECC
+139 PDHKCC
-145 EGRAAQTSTEIVI
+145 EGRIAETPTEIVI
-158 DAHVAEDLDIFVG
+158 DAHAAKDLNISVG
-171 SSVSLGVGEGRM
+171 SLVSLGAGEGRIN
-183 SFTVVGLGYQS
+183 FTVVGIGYHS

-207 AEVGT
+207 AEAGT
-212 YVTGYLTD
+212 YVTGYMTD
-220 EGLEKL
+220 EGLE
-226 ANLSSGSSNKILIDL
+226 NLSNITSGSSNKILIDL
-241 EGTPAFDLPSTDNF
+241 EGTPSFDLPSTEES
-255 EGDEI
+255 EGAEI
-260 SPVKAHVM
+260 DTVKTHIR
-268 EVLLAADSGTS
+268 EVLLAADSGTA
-279 TVNDRGETPSVEF
+279 TVTDRGETPSVEF

-302 SFPAVTAMLAI
+302 SFPAVTAMLVI

-337 RTLGVPRNSIMI
+337 RTLGVPRNSIMV
-349 GYTLAP
+349 GYMLAP
-355 LVIGLIGSAIGVLFG
+355 LVIGLIGSAIGVLLG
-370 VLFGIR
+370 VFFGIR
-376 AMLDVYEIIIGL
+376 AMLDIYENVIGL
-388 PILNETLDWNM
+388 PILHETLDWNM
-399 VMEIVGIA
+399 VLEIVIIA
-407 MVIVFLSGLRP
+407 IVIVFLSGLRP

-445 NLTAK
+445 NMTAS

-483 GSMLMFTGSMTDILV
+483 GTMLMFSGSMVDILV

-508 VQADVPAGGPE
+508 VQAEIPEGGPE

-525 NDHNATYELVIEYP
+525 NEHNATYELVIEYP
-539 FGTIKDN
+539 FGTIKDD
-546 TGKAKPFTAIGLEKF
+546 TGKSKPFTAVGLDNF
-561 ATEGSSMRLVNL
+561 DTEGSSMRLVNL
-573 IDGELPVKKTET
+573 IDGELPVKET
-585 VQVLADEG
+585 QVLADEG
-593 TATLLDWKLNAKRT
+593 TAALLEWKLNEKRT
-607 LKLGTMEIDVK
+607 LKLGTMEINVE

-638 EDDIGIEATSV
+638 EEEIGIEATSV
-649 YLKLETGDSVDG
+649 YLKLENGDSVDG

-677 SGIEK
+677 SGMEQ

-696 LGILVAVAVLFN
+696 LGILVAAAVLFN

-728 ASTTRLGSMIIG
+728 GSTTSLGAMIIG

-758 FGTVYIAGEFS
+758 FGTVYMAAEFS

-776 VIPSLNVVLFLIAT
+776 VIPSVDVVLFLIAT

>member
-1 MSFLLTKRLARSLW
+1 
-15 RTKIR
+15 
-20 LVAVILMVVI
+20 
-30 GVLGGVSMG
+30 
-39 GYATNVAIL
+39 
-48 YDNIYEDDEEG
+48 
-59 VNLPDIWVNLPGGT
+59 
-73 WSEEESQNLC
+73 
-83 DKFEEDFPVD
+83 
-93 SPSIDKCEPRL
+93 
-104 VVDGTLFHVDKSGEE
+104 
-119 IIVTAVWHG
+119 
-128 IDEGEVDKVWI
+128 
-139 PVHECC
+139 
-145 EGRAAQTSTEIVI
+145 
-158 DAHVAEDLDIFVG
+158 
-171 SSVSLGVGEGRM
+171 
-183 SFTVVGLGYQS
+183 
-194 NHFWFAPEGSLFP
+194 
-207 AEVGT
+207 
-212 YVTGYLTD
+212 
-220 EGLEKL
+220 
-226 ANLSSGSSNKILIDL
+226 
-241 EGTPAFDLPSTDNF
+241 
-255 EGDEI
+255 
-260 SPVKAHVM
+260 M
-268 EVLLAADSGTS
+268 EVLLDADSGTA

-337 RTLGVPRNSIMI
+337 RTLGVPQNSIMI
-349 GYTLAP
+349 GYMLAP
-355 LVIGLIGSAIGVLFG
+355 LVIGLIGSAIGVLLG

-376 AMLDVYEIIIGL
+376 AMLDVYESIIGL
-388 PILNETLDWNM
+388 PILNEILDWNM
-399 VMEIVGIA
+399 VMEIVAIA
-407 MVIVFLSGLRP
+407 MAIVFLSGLRP

-445 NLTAK
+445 NLTAR

-483 GSMLMFTGSMTDILV
+483 GTMLMFSGSMVDILV

-525 NDHNATYELVIEYP
+525 NEHNATYELVIEYP
-539 FGTIKDN
+539 FGTIKDD
-546 TGKAKPFTAIGLEKF
+546 TGKSKPFTAIGLEKF

-573 IDGELPVKKTET
+573 IEGELPAKETET

-593 TATLLDWKLNAKRT
+593 TAALLDWKLDEKRT
-607 LKLGTMEIDVK
+607 LKLGTMEIDVE

-638 EDDIGIEATSV
+638 EEDIGIEPTSV
-649 YLKLETGDSVDG
+649 YLKLENGDSVDG

-696 LGILVAVAVLFN
+696 LGILVAAAVLFN

-728 ASTTRLGSMIIG
+728 GSTTRLGSMIIG

-758 FGTVYIAGEFS
+758 FGTVYLAGEFS

-776 VIPSLNVVLFLIAT
+776 VVPSVDVVLFLIAT

-814 VKDFSN
+814 VKDFSH